1 MRDRQRYFLF
11 PLRAFFVGTALSLA
25 LAARASGIDNQ
36 NFNQIERGH
45 YLATIGDC
53 AACHTLPGSGRDY
66 AGGRLLETPFGDLAA
81 PNLTPDPITG
91 IGAWTNDEFVN
102 ALTQGTGR
110 GGKQLFPAM
119 PYTYYTKISR
129 DDALAIRAYLNTIP
143 AVHNEVDVNRL
154 PFPLN
159 MRASMAAWNELFF
172 RSGPFQPDPA
182 KSAEWNRGAYLTE
195 GLGHCGLCHTPK
207 NFLGGD
213 KTSESMQGYNLQGW
227 FASNITNDPHRG
239 LGPWSIDEIANYLK
253 TGHNQ
258 TSAATGLM
266 AETVTLS
273 TSKIS
278 NQDLKAIATYLKD
291 RPSDPNAQQAVT
303 QSSAPPTVDQV
314 TLRGG
319 AEVYDDECSGCHTA
333 NGKGVPGLFPSL
345 AGAPVVQ
352 QTDATSLIHVVLRGA
367 MSVSTKA
374 APTAAA
380 MPAFTWI
387 LNDDEVAVVVNY
399 IRNSW
404 GNSAPMISATDIRKE
419 RAALTERSD

>member
-1 MRDRQRYFLF
+1 
-11 PLRAFFVGTALSLA
+11 
-25 LAARASGIDNQ
+25 
-36 NFNQIERGH
+36 
-45 YLATIGDC
+45 
-53 AACHTLPGSGRDY
+53 
-66 AGGRLLETPFGDLAA
+66 
-81 PNLTPDPITG
+81 
-91 IGAWTNDEFVN
+91 
-102 ALTQGTGR
+102 
-110 GGKQLFPAM
+110 M

-129 DDALAIRAYLNTIP
+129 DDALAIRGYLNTIP
-143 AVHNEVDVNRL
+143 AVRNEVDVNRL

-159 MRASMAAWNELFF
+159 VRASMAAWNELFF

-213 KTSESMQGYNLQGW
+213 KTSESMQGYNLQSW
-227 FASNITNDPHRG
+227 FAPNITNDPQRG
-239 LGPWSIDEIANYLK
+239 LGSWSIDEIASYLK
-253 TGHNQ
+253 TGHNL

-273 TSKIS
+273 TSKLDDK
-278 NQDLKAIATYLKD
+278 DLKAMATYLKD
-291 RPSDPNAQQAVT
+291 RPSDPNAQRAVT
-303 QSSAPPTVDQV
+303 QSSAPSTVDRV
-314 TLRGG
+314 TLTGG
-319 AEVYDDECSGCHTA
+319 AEVYADECSGCHTA

-352 QTDATSLIHVVLRGA
+352 QNDATSLIHVVLRGA
-367 MSVSTKA
+367 ISVSTRA

-380 MPAFTWI
+380 MPAFAWI
-387 LNDDEVAVVVNY
+387 LNDDEVAAVVNY

-404 GNSAPMISATDIRKE
+404 GNSAPMITALDIRKE